1 VHGLRPLV
9 LSTLCSRI
17 ATQMF
22 AVTIV
27 LFVLE
32 TRHSAQLSGLVVLAS
47 QVPGILVSPIAG
59 ALLDRGAKVRLM
71 VYDFG
76 FESICICSIAAL
88 SLAHALPTYLLVI
101 IVAACSLTTPLS
113 RVGGRSIFPVIVPRS
128 LWDRSNA
135 VDSCSFVVAT
145 VLGPTVAGVSVALFG
160 PRWALVAP
168 GAVMALSALIMLRV
182 SAPSVVV
189 DASGTLLASALGA
202 VRYVWGNH
210 VLRMLAGTMTVF
222 NFGGG
227 ALTIALPV
235 IVLHSFHGGS
245 TTVGLLFAISGASG
259 FVAGLLT
266 GRIGTEGREKNL
278 LATSCAVTA
287 LAFVVLAL
295 HHSEV
300 MVVICIA
307 CIGFANGPLTV
318 SMFSLR
324 QRATDPK
331 WYGRAFAV
339 SMNLNFSGVP
349 IGSAIAGQLIT
360 RSVLLTFFIAAG
372 CAALGGL
379 WPAVLPAS
387 HYEPARPA
395 VASS

>member
-1 VHGLRPLV
+1 
-9 LSTLCSRI
+9 
-17 ATQMF
+17 MF
-22 AVTIV
+22 SVTIV

-32 TRHSAQLSGLVVLAS
+32 THHSAQLSGFVVLAS
-47 QVPGILVSPIAG
+47 QVPGILVSPIVG

-71 VYDFG
+71 VCDFG
-76 FESICICSIAAL
+76 FESLCICAIAAL
-88 SLAHALPTYLLVI
+88 SLAHELPTYLLI
-101 IVAACSLTTPLS
+101 LIVAACSLTTPLG

-160 PRWALVAP
+160 PRWALVMP
-168 GAVMALSALIMLRV
+168 GAVMALATLIMLRV
-182 SAPSVVV
+182 AAPAMVV
-189 DASGTLLASALGA
+189 DASGTVLSSAVAA

-227 ALTIALPV
+227 ALSIALPV
-235 IVLHSFHGGS
+235 IVLHYLHGGS
-245 TTVGLLFAISGASG
+245 TTVGLLFAISGGAG
-259 FVAGLLT
+259 FVAGLVT

-278 LATSCAVTA
+278 LATSCGVTA
-287 LAFVVLAL
+287 LAFVVLAFR
-295 HHSEV
+295 HSEV

-307 CIGFANGPLTV
+307 VIGCVNGPLTV
-318 SMFSLR
+318 AMFSLR

-339 SMNLNFSGVP
+339 SMNLNFTGFP

-360 RSVLLTFFIAAG
+360 RSITLTFLIAAG

-387 HYEPARPA
+387 HYEPATPA
-395 VASS
+395 VA